1 MNEKE
6 TFMNYK
12 RNNRWLGIIDYK
24 SLTALVIYLIVLWN
38 SLNLTGINL
47 EYKIYIFISLTIPV
61 IVLLCIHINDESAI
75 DVIIIILK
83 FSLKNKIY
91 IDTNYLTVQ
100 DVDKKHKKF
109 SNFDKKRKKDCNQ
122 VNLMI

>member
-24 SLTALVIYLIVLWN
+24 SLVALIIYLIVLWN
-38 SLNLTGINL
+38 LLNLTFISL
-47 EYKIYIFISLTIPV
+47 EYKIYIFISLSIPV

-91 IDTNYLTVQ
+91 IDTKNLTVQ

-109 SNFDKKRKKDCNQ
+109 SNFDKKNKKDCNQ